1 MNRIILIGNGFDLAH
16 GLKTSYQDFLDS
28 YWINWMNKLDECQDS
43 YLSDEFYE
51 FSSKRGLPLASD
63 KFFPIGFI
71 TKSFDEISIY
81 PELNNSIPIRWNAC
95 KSFIDIVKLCN
106 TVNEHS
112 IKEDNVQRIDQQYKS
127 HLFNAINKAYLTK
140 WVDIENEY
148 YQYLISLIS
157 PSNDNKWTQ
166 ISDLNN
172 EFSKIKNELEVYLD
186 KILKSQ
192 EIKPNYII
200 QKIIS
205 SNFDI
210 RDFTEDG
217 IRYFAE
223 SRYREVQNFF
233 ETTPE
238 DTCLTKGL
246 IERYEDYKYF
256 SIMDFKRDLLST
268 SIESKVKQI
277 ELKPDQI
284 LFLNFNYTNLEKLY
298 MNETENQHEIIHI
311 HGELNNSMNPI
322 IFGYGDELSKE
333 YMEIENL
340 NNNDFLEN
348 IKSINYLGTDNYK
361 KLLNFIESDKYQIFI
376 LGHSC
381 GNSDRTL
388 LNTLF
393 EHENCVSIKPYYYR
407 KKDGTD
413 NYNDIIKNI
422 SRNFSNKA
430 SMRDKVVNKM
440 YCKPFVGNHYC
451 DYDDLPF

>member
-1 MNRIILIGNGFDLAH
+1 
-16 GLKTSYQDFLDS
+16 
-28 YWINWMNKLDECQDS
+28 
-43 YLSDEFYE
+43 
-51 FSSKRGLPLASD
+51 
-63 KFFPIGFI
+63 
-71 TKSFDEISIY
+71 
-81 PELNNSIPIRWNAC
+81 
-95 KSFIDIVKLCN
+95 
-106 TVNEHS
+106 
-112 IKEDNVQRIDQQYKS
+112 
-127 HLFNAINKAYLTK
+127 
-140 WVDIENEY
+140 
-148 YQYLISLIS
+148 
-157 PSNDNKWTQ
+157 
-166 ISDLNN
+166 
-172 EFSKIKNELEVYLD
+172 
-186 KILKSQ
+186 
-192 EIKPNYII
+192 
-200 QKIIS
+200 
-205 SNFDI
+205 
-210 RDFTEDG
+210 
-217 IRYFAE
+217 
-223 SRYREVQNFF
+223 
-233 ETTPE
+233 
-238 DTCLTKGL
+238 
-246 IERYEDYKYF
+246 
-256 SIMDFKRDLLST
+256 MDFKRDLLST